1 MSTTRR
7 ADKPRGRRLG
17 TAGLVLFVV
26 ACVAP
31 MAAVVSIVP
40 LGMYLGNGAGFVGA
54 IIIAGLILCCFAA
67 GYVALSRH
75 VINAGAFYA
84 YIAKGLG
91 KPIGVAGSFIA
102 MLAYNAAFWSL
113 AGAIGFAM
121 LPALGSLGAGAVM
134 GLHLGVL
141 TTAGAALIAGAGGF
155 LAPDYQV
162 REKATTVRGQMRHD
176 LSAYLDLTV
185 ITLAGGA
192 GTEGA
197 LTHAASSGA
206 GVTFAR
212 IRSALTRG
220 AHLGRPVSE
229 TFNELGEQ
237 TGVAEF
243 TELGSNLALAGHEGA
258 RIRAV
263 LSTKAATMRKQALAG
278 EQAKAGAATERL
290 SLPMV
295 LLVLGFL
302 VYIGFPA
309 VSAVTSSLG
318 G

>member
-1 MSTTRR
+1 MLLAIILGAGVGAGLLLLVTGLRPARPNLSTALARLYAPVAPAPAVMPGDA
-7 ADKPRGRRLG
+7 ADAQLVRRLR
-17 TAGLVLFVV
+17 
-26 ACVAP
+26 P
-31 MAAVVSIVP
+31 AA
-40 LGMYLGNGAGFVGA
+40 
-54 IIIAGLILCCFAA
+54 
-67 GYVALSRH
+67 RH
-75 VINAGAFYA
+75 LGAFNLPS
-84 YIAKGLG
+84 AKVRRDLDLLERS
-91 KPIGVAGSFIA
+91 PGSL
-102 MLAYNAAFWSL
+102 LAEKL
-113 AGAIGFAM
+113 AGAIGFGM
-121 LPALGSLGAGAVM
+121 LPALGSLGAGSVM
-134 GLHLGVL
+134 GLHVGVL
-141 TTAGAALIAGAGGF
+141 TTAGAALIAGASGF

-162 REKATTVRGQMRHD
+162 REKATAVRAQMRHD

-197 LTHAASSGA
+197 LTHAAASGA

-220 AHLGRPVSE
+220 AHLGRPVSG
-229 TFNELGEQ
+229 TFTELGEQ

-278 EQAKAGAATERL
+278 EQAKAGAATEHL
-290 SLPMV
+290 SLPMI

-302 VYIGFPA
+302 LYIGFPA
-309 VSAVTSSLG
+309 VSAVTTSLTG
-318 G
+318 

>member
-1 MSTTRR
+1 MLL
-7 ADKPRGRRLG
+7 AIIL
-17 TAGLVLFVV
+17 
-26 ACVAP
+26 
-31 MAAVVSIVP
+31 
-40 LGMYLGNGAGFVGA
+40 GAGFGA
-54 IIIAGLILCCFAA
+54 GVLLLATGLRPARPDLSPALARLYAPLAPAPAVMPGDAA
-67 GYVALSRH
+67 DPSVVRRLKPVARH
-75 VINAGAFYA
+75 LAAFNLPS
-84 YIAKGLG
+84 AKARRDLDLIERSPGSLLAE
-91 KPIGVAGSFIA
+91 KLAAAIGVG
-102 MLAYNAAFWSL
+102 
-113 AGAIGFAM
+113 M
-121 LPALGSLGAGAVM
+121 LPALGSVAAGTVLGI
-134 GLHLGVL
+134 HLGVL

-155 LAPDYQV
+155 LAPDYQAK
-162 REKATTVRGQMRHD
+162 EKAAALRAQMRHD

-197 LTHAASSGA
+197 LAHAASSGA

-220 AHLGRPVSE
+220 AHQGRPVSE
-229 TFNELGEQ
+229 SFAELGEQ

-263 LSTKAATMRKQALAG
+263 LSAKAATMRKQALAG
-278 EQAKAGAATERL
+278 EQAKAGAATEHL
-290 SLPMV
+290 SLPMI

-309 VSAVTSSLG
+309 VSAVATSFTR
-318 G
+318 